1 MKSDGRLLQSEK
13 NMAWIR
19 GEFEEDDEEEEEDIG
34 SAAEVPNRRL
44 EEWN

>member
-19 GEFEEDDEEEEEDIG
+19 GEFEEEEEEEEEDIG

>member
-1 MKSDGRLLQSEK
+1 MKSDGRFLQSEK

-19 GEFEEDDEEEEEDIG
+19 GEFEEEEEEEDIG

>member
-19 GEFEEDDEEEEEDIG
+19 GEFEEEEDIG